1 MNFVN
6 DQSFPEL
13 PVVIHVN
20 RERCDGC
27 ALCVDSC
34 PVEALQIINSR
45 QRPGKKIVW
54 VEPAKCHGCGVCQAT
69 CPKDAIALPGLGPQ
83 DLRLYIARAIDSY
96 QSISA

>member
-6 DQSFPEL
+6 NQNFPEL
-13 PVVIHVN
+13 PIIIHVN

-27 ALCVDSC
+27 ALCVDTC
-34 PVEALQIINSR
+34 PVEALKIIDSR

-69 CPKDAIALPGLGPQ
+69 CPKEAITLPGLGPD
-83 DLRLYIARAIDSY
+83 DLRKYISRAISLD
-96 QSISA
+96 QSL